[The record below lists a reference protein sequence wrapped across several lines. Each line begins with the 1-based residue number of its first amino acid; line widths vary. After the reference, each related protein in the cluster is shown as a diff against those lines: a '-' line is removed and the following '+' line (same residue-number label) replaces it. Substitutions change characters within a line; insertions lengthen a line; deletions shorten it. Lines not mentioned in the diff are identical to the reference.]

1 LSSDCFLFPQK
12 SCPSLEKHFLKK
24 EMQRRRSAFGSLAD
38 SWVIFLQIIFK
49 MKSKICVGE
58 ICGTRQMN
66 KLKERLKVGLVVILR
81 DDVLGRPLHPPT
93 ATGGHP
99 LAGGFDAQDDES
111 VLTREFV
118 LGQQFATTTAAR
130 LLLLLVG
137 GRREAMREAAPPS
150 VLASLDV
157 QASQYE
163 SSWRSPLGPAPEGS
177 VPSTYCPFVVK
188 WQKET
193 RSIGELCDV
202 VEFRPT
208 LSGKLQSIGSV
219 NSPVH

>member
-1 LSSDCFLFPQK
+1 
-12 SCPSLEKHFLKK
+12 
-24 EMQRRRSAFGSLAD
+24 
-38 SWVIFLQIIFK
+38 
-49 MKSKICVGE
+49 
-58 ICGTRQMN
+58 
-66 KLKERLKVGLVVILR
+66 
-81 DDVLGRPLHPPT
+81 
-93 ATGGHP
+93 
-99 LAGGFDAQDDES
+99 
-111 VLTREFV
+111 
-118 LGQQFATTTAAR
+118 
-130 LLLLLVG
+130 
-137 GRREAMREAAPPS
+137 MREAATPS

-202 VEFRPT
+202 VEFRST
-208 LSGKLQSIGSV
+208 LSGKLQSIGSA